1 MKFKNLFLL
10 AAFALLTS
18 CALKPIPSEF
28 NNKKVERENV
38 KLEDLGNGTILI
50 YNGSNVFHKAD
61 NTERL
66 NIWINDKALG
76 QLRGSEYVIVNLKEG
91 NYKFD
96 VLHLDVV
103 NMRSNHEVTI
113 DEQTKVIK
121 IKPNIT
127 SNKLEVTNELPEKW
141 EKFKYV
147 EPR

>member
-1 MKFKNLFLL
+1 MKTNIILLL
-10 AAFALLTS
+10 AACLMLTS

-28 NNKKVERENV
+28 NYV
-38 KLEDLGNGTILI
+38 KETKEDISIESLGNGKILV

-66 NIWINDKALG
+66 NIHINDKALG
-76 QLRGSEYVIVNLKEG
+76 QLRGNEYVIINLENG
-91 NYKFD
+91 EYKFD

-103 NMRSNHEVTI
+103 NMRSSHMVEVNN
-113 DEQTKVIK
+113 QTKVIK

-141 EKFKYV
+141 DKFKYV